1 MLADV
6 SVIFRADLM
15 KRMPLDDSFKVN
27 HNPITLRE
35 IVLEKLRGAILNFQL
50 MPGDRLVERD
60 LCERLGVSRTSVR
73 EALRHLESEGLVEF
87 ADAKGPRV
95 AIITL
100 ADACDIYELRCVLEG
115 LIVQLFTLN
124 ADTKAIRALE
134 RALEENRTALEEGE
148 LQQVLESVQRF
159 YDVLMEGS
167 GNPIAA
173 TQLRQLQARI
183 SYLRAT
189 SVSQANRRGASN
201 LEMERIVEAIK
212 SGDPLAAH
220 QASVDHVRSAAKVAL
235 DYLKAKQDEPSN
247 IREITVPIA
256 LQEPRIGR

>member
-1 MLADV
+1 
-6 SVIFRADLM
+6 M
-15 KRMPLDDSFKVN
+15 KRLPLDDSFKVN

-35 IVLEKLRGAILNFQL
+35 IVLEKLRSAIMNFQL

-60 LCERLGVSRTSVR
+60 LCDRLGVSRTSVR

-100 ADACDIYELRCVLEG
+100 EDARDIYELRCVLEG

-124 ADTKAIRALE
+124 AKPKNIRALE
-134 RALEENRTALEEGE
+134 RALAVNREALKEGE
-148 LQQVLESVQRF
+148 LQQVIDSVQGF
-159 YDVLMEGS
+159 YDVLLEGS
-167 GNPIAA
+167 GNHIAA

-201 LEMERIVEAIK
+201 QEMELIVEAIK

-220 QASVDHVRSAAKVAL
+220 QASVNHVRAAAKVAL
-235 DYLKAKQDEPSN
+235 DYLRTKQEEAAKL
-247 IREITVPIA
+247 REIATPIA
-256 LQEPRIGR
+256 LKEPRIGR

>member
-1 MLADV
+1 
-6 SVIFRADLM
+6 M
-15 KRMPLDDSFKVN
+15 KRLPLDDSFKVN
-27 HNPITLRE
+27 RNPVTLRE
-35 IVLEKLRGAILNFQL
+35 IVLDKLRTAIMNFQL
-50 MPGDRLVERD
+50 LPGDRLVERD
-60 LCERLGVSRTSVR
+60 LCELLGVSRTSVR

-100 ADACDIYELRCVLEG
+100 EDATEIYELRCVLEG

-124 ADTKAIRALE
+124 AKAKDIRALE
-134 RALEENRTALEEGE
+134 KALAENRKALEEGE
-148 LQQVLESVQRF
+148 LQQVIDSVQKF
-159 YDVLMEGS
+159 YDVLLEGA
-167 GNPIAA
+167 GNRTAA

-201 LEMERIVEAIK
+201 QEMERIVEAIK

-220 QASVDHVRSAAKVAL
+220 QASVDHVRAAAKVAL
-235 DYLKAKQDEPSN
+235 DYLKSKQDDNAKVRP
-247 IREITVPIA
+247 IVAPIA
-256 LQEPRIGR
+256 LKEPRIGR

>member
-1 MLADV
+1 
-6 SVIFRADLM
+6 M
-15 KRMPLDDSFKVN
+15 KRLPLDDSFKVN
-27 HNPITLRE
+27 RNPVTLRE
-35 IVLEKLRGAILNFQL
+35 IVLDKLRGAILNFQL
-50 MPGDRLVERD
+50 LPGDRLVERD
-60 LCERLGVSRTSVR
+60 LCDRLGVSRTSVR

-124 ADTKAIRALE
+124 AKAKDIRALE
-134 RALEENRTALEEGE
+134 RALEENRKALEEGD
-148 LQQVLESVQRF
+148 LQQVLDSVQGF
-159 YDVLMEGS
+159 YDVLLEGS
-167 GNPIAA
+167 GNRIAA

-201 LEMERIVEAIK
+201 QEMEKMVAAIK
-212 SGDPLAAH
+212 SGDPAAAH
-220 QASVDHVRSAAKVAL
+220 QASVDHVRAAAKVAL
-235 DYLKAKQDEPSN
+235 DYLKSKQEEGGKV
-247 IREITVPIA
+247 REIATPIV
-256 LQEPRIGR
+256 LKEPRIGR

>member
-1 MLADV
+1 
-6 SVIFRADLM
+6 M
-15 KRMPLDDSFKVN
+15 KRAPIDDSFKVN
-27 HNPITLRE
+27 RNPITLRE
-35 IVLEKLRGAILNFQL
+35 IVLDKLRSAIMNFQL
-50 MPGDRLVERD
+50 LPGDRLVERD

-100 ADACDIYELRCVLEG
+100 EDACDIYELRCVLEG
-115 LIVQLFTLN
+115 MIVQLFTLR
-124 ADTKAIRALE
+124 AKAKNIRALE
-134 RALEENRTALEEGE
+134 KALEGNRKALTEGE
-148 LQQVLESVQRF
+148 LQQVLESVQSF
-159 YDVLMEGS
+159 YDVLLEGS
-167 GNPIAA
+167 GNHVAA

-189 SVSQANRRGASN
+189 SVSQENRRSASN
-201 LEMERIVEAIK
+201 EEMERIVEAIK

-235 DYLKAKQDEPSN
+235 DYLKAKQDNGSKV
-247 IREITVPIA
+247 RELFAPVA
-256 LQEPRIGR
+256 LKDPRIGR